1 MISENSRRS
10 FLRIIPGSALALL
23 AARFVTAD
31 GVPSQNPPPSNKTV
45 PMHGPGMG
53 SGMGNRDITSGNG
66 NPGANGTGPGMGSGQ
81 SQTGDGLPPSPSNKP
96 NDGKTNPLAVP
107 RMSLTEAQK
116 DMRQNVAQLAKM
128 AEDLKLEVE
137 KTDSTKVL
145 SLNLVHKSEEIE
157 KLAKHIA
164 SLAKG

>member
-1 MISENSRRS
+1 
-10 FLRIIPGSALALL
+10 
-23 AARFVTAD
+23 
-31 GVPSQNPPPSNKTV
+31 
-45 PMHGPGMG
+45 MG
-53 SGMGNRDITSGNG
+53 T
-66 NPGANGTGPGMGSGQ
+66 GQ
-81 SQTGDGLPPSPSNKP
+81 SQAGDGMPPSPSNKP

-116 DMRQNVAQLAKM
+116 DMRQNVVQLAKM

-145 SLNLVHKSEEIE
+145 SLDLVHKSEEIE
-157 KLAKHIA
+157 KLARHIA